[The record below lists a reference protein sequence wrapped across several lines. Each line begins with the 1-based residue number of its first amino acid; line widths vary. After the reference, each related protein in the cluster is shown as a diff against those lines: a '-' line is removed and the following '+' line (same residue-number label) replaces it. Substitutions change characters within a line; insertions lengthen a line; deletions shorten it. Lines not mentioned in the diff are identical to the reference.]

1 MRSAQDERMRERSD
15 SQPPKMLKD
24 DFPPGG
30 AWIRVVERPVIT
42 FPQFWLL
49 PFANALDDMV
59 EMYWWQLMRMSAN
72 TDFFYAVF
80 LT

>member
-1 MRSAQDERMRERSD
+1 MRERSD

-49 PFANALDDMV
+49 PFANAFDDMV
-59 EMYWWQLMRMSAN
+59 EMYWSHTGGSLMRMSAN
-72 TDFFYAVF
+72 EEF
-80 LT
+80 

>member
-1 MRSAQDERMRERSD
+1 
-15 SQPPKMLKD
+15 MLKD

-49 PFANALDDMV
+49 PFANALDYMV
-59 EMYWWQLMRMSAN
+59 EMYWSGS
-72 TDFFYAVF
+72 
-80 LT
+80 